1 MLACP
6 KAVRKWCELQTVR
19 AYVRTHE
26 RGEGMALD
34 VYFRND
40 VQNAITSTAVMML
53 ATAAHSTT
61 PVEFID
67 GALAFAQA
75 QALALGIPGAAVAGD
90 LPAGWVG
97 LEAGQDG

>member
-1 MLACP
+1 MP
-6 KAVRKWCELQTVR
+6 
-19 AYVRTHE
+19 
-26 RGEGMALD
+26 LD
-34 VYFRND
+34 VYFRHD

-75 QALALGIPGAAVAGD
+75 QALAFGIEWDEVAGALGPGA
-90 LPAGWVG
+90 G
-97 LEAGQDG
+97 LIEGVVDGN